1 MRILICASD
10 VPFHPTNNGFRRQL
24 QGLVPELGRR
34 HEVRL
39 IGYRHPDQSQVAG
52 IDADMRVVPYVRPS
66 SLQNAQDLA
75 LAVALRRPLRARRL
89 VQGLIGPLR
98 HELDRFRPDIVHVG
112 PGKLAWLRRELGARP
127 KVLGVMDTWHLNV
140 DARAEGSTGLR
151 AAAFRADAKR
161 IRRFERTEY
170 RGFDRV
176 IVCNRGD
183 LTELR
188 ERDPT
193 LRFAVIPIGLDA
205 SAYAP
210 DPDAVV
216 DRKRIVFHGA
226 LDYAPN
232 VRAVEYLAR
241 RILPRVRALVPG
253 AHLVIVGRD
262 PAPAVLDLEA
272 LPRVDVIGAVE
283 DMRTWLTGSRV
294 WVGPFL
300 DGTGMKNK
308 LLEAMATNLPAVVT
322 PLGHQGLDDVTSGR
336 ELLIGST
343 KEELAA
349 HVVRVLE
356 DDALARNIGQ
366 AGGAYVRPRYDWSAV
381 GHAYE
386 ILYEEILSE
395 KARQDVSA
403 WTPGFS
409 PTEFARGSQ
418 TR

>member
-39 IGYRHPDQSQVAG
+39 IGYRYPDQSHVAA

-66 SLQNAQDLA
+66 SLENAEDLA
-75 LAVALRRPLRARRL
+75 LAVALRRPLRVRRL
-89 VQGLIGPLR
+89 VQGLVGPLR
-98 HELDRFRPDIVHVG
+98 HEVDRFRPDIVHVG
-112 PGKLAWLRRELGARP
+112 PGKLAWLRRELGTRP
-127 KVLGVMDTWHLNV
+127 KVLAALDTWHLNV

-161 IRRFERTEY
+161 IRRFESTEY

-176 IVCNRGD
+176 IVCNRRD

-188 ERDPT
+188 DRDPT

-210 DPDAVV
+210 DPDAIV
-216 DRKRIVFHGA
+216 DRMRIVFHGA

-232 VRAVEYLAR
+232 VRAVEYLAKS
-241 RILPRVRALVPG
+241 ILPRVRVVVPR

-262 PAPAVLDLEA
+262 PAPAVLDLGG
-272 LPRVDVIGAVE
+272 LPGVEVIGPVE
-283 DMRTWLTGSRV
+283 DMRAWLTGSCL

-300 DGTGMKNK
+300 DGTGMKTK
-308 LLEAMATNLPAVVT
+308 LLEAMATDLPAVVT
-322 PLGHQGLDDVTSGR
+322 PLGHQGMDDVTSGR
-336 ELLIGST
+336 ELLVGST
-343 KEELAA
+343 GEELAA

-356 DDALARNIGQ
+356 DDALARKVGQ
-366 AGGAYVRPRYDWSAV
+366 AGGAYVRPRYDWSTV
-381 GHAYE
+381 GRAYE
-386 ILYEEILSE
+386 LLYEEILSE
-395 KARQDVSA
+395 RARPSVSA
-403 WTPGFS
+403 
-409 PTEFARGSQ
+409 
-418 TR
+418 